1 MPYACSLCNACS
13 EVCPVKISFVDVI
26 IHLRNQVAQAEKID
40 HGHGDV
46 EVLGEQGIMK
56 AAQWVL
62 GDYKHWETTM
72 YATRAAGRVLGNK
85 PLGPIPVPV
94 AERWLKYRDVQP
106 IPTQTFRDWWKQ
118 NRVEDER

>member
-1 MPYACSLCNACS
+1 M
-13 EVCPVKISFVDVI
+13 
-26 IHLRNQVAQAEKID
+26 
-40 HGHGDV
+40 
-46 EVLGEQGIMK
+46 
-56 AAQWVL
+56 
-62 GDYKHWETTM
+62 
-72 YATRAAGRVLGNK
+72 LGNK